1 MKSLEALI
9 IRTATETDAT
19 IKIDASKIA
28 RAGLALAKKHGI
40 TPSDAVSHVMI
51 GTWKGIAS
59 YEAGDATIE
68 TWIRT
73 RILGEIS
80 HSTDRTKSRKVLSQA
95 SELAMTGASEDEASV
110 YQAKDYGSTWPNPE
124 QAAIWKQGLSQL
136 QAELMPAEFELMM
149 GLSEGNTLNSLA
161 DAAGVSRQAVMKR
174 TANLRTKLGRNPK
187 VRELRELVAELAPR

>member
-95 SELAMTGASEDEASV
+95 SELAMTGASEDEA
-110 YQAKDYGSTWPNPE
+110 T
-124 QAAIWKQGLSQL
+124 
-136 QAELMPAEFELMM
+136 
-149 GLSEGNTLNSLA
+149 
-161 DAAGVSRQAVMKR
+161 R
-174 TANLRTKLGRNPK
+174 LRTTG
-187 VRELRELVAELAPR
+187 PRGLTPSRRPSGSRVCPSSRRS